1 MFDNWTFGRKV
12 GLGFAIGI
20 IALVVVGATGY
31 RATQQ
36 LIANTGLVSH
46 THQVRRALAE
56 LEYDIVASESGQ
68 RGYVLTGKDEFLE
81 PYSTGLAAMAKAYDA
96 VRGLTIDN
104 SAQQTRLALLKQKI
118 DQKLTEMKLVLELR
132 KTGVDKAIAR
142 IGDGDGRALMDD
154 IRRLVDESDAAE
166 VALLDVRAREA
177 DDSQAFATAVIVWGS
192 LAAIVLTLI
201 AAFVIARSLTNQVST
216 AVRHVQSSSTELQAA
231 ANQQASASKEQATAM
246 SEIATTINEL
256 LATSRQIADSAIR
269 VSQIAGQTATSART
283 GDTTVGKGSD
293 AIAVVRRQVDLIVT
307 HMLELGKK
315 SQQVGSVLDIVAE
328 LAEQTNILAINATIE
343 AAGAGDSGRRF
354 GVVADE
360 IRKLA
365 DRVAASTKEI
375 RGMVD
380 DVRGAV
386 NTTVMATE
394 AGSKAVDAGAMQVL
408 EMAAAFR
415 QISSLVGTTTD
426 AAREIELS
434 TKQQATA
441 VEQVNVAIGN
451 VSQAT
456 RETETSAQQTL
467 QTSMQLATLSTKL
480 VAIVARE
487 GTRVR

>member
-1 MFDNWTFGRKV
+1 MFDNWTFGRKLS
-12 GLGFAIGI
+12 LGFAIGI

-36 LIANTGLVSH
+36 LIENEGWVNHS
-46 THQVRRALAE
+46 HQVRRAVAE
-56 LEYDIVASESGQ
+56 LEAQIIAAESGQ
-68 RGYVLTGKDEFLE
+68 RGYIITGKDEFIE
-81 PYSTGLAAMAKAYDA
+81 PYTSGLARIAKAYDDLHA
-96 VRGLTIDN
+96 LIGDN
-104 SAQQTRLALLKQKI
+104 PVQQARLATLKLRI
-118 DQKLTEMKLVLELR
+118 DQKLAEMKLVLDLR
-132 KTGVDKAIAR
+132 RGGIDKAVAR
-142 IGDGDGRALMDD
+142 VSEGEGRGYMED
-154 IRRLVDESDAAE
+154 IKAQVDQIDASE
-166 VALLDVRAREA
+166 VALLGTRAREA
-177 DDSQAFATAVIVWGS
+177 DDSQAFATALILWGS
-192 LAAIVLTLI
+192 IAAIALTLI
-201 AAFVIARSLTNQVST
+201 AAFVITRSLTNQIST

-231 ANQQASASKEQATAM
+231 ANQQASAAKEQATAM
-246 SEIATTINEL
+246 TEIATTINEL

-269 VSQIAGQTATSART
+269 VSQIAGQTATSARL
-283 GDTTVGKGSD
+283 GDTTVTKGSD
-293 AIAVVRRQVDLIVT
+293 AIAAVRRQVDLIVG

-315 SQQVGSVLDIVAE
+315 SQQVGAVLDIVSE

-386 NTTVMATE
+386 NTSVMATE
-394 AGSKAVDAGAMQVL
+394 AGSKAVDNGAAQVL

-415 QISSLVGTTTD
+415 QISSLVGTTTE

-456 RETETSAQQTL
+456 REAETGAQQTL
-467 QTSMQLATLSTKL
+467 QTSLQLAALSTKL
-480 VAIVARE
+480 VAIVQRE
-487 GTRVR
+487 GPA